1 MQEALASPLKKPT
14 MTSKSRAPAVSD
26 RASSSAAQAAKR
38 ILARLYAPIAGDLA
52 RVEERYRAELSSDDP
67 YIATL
72 LEYIEDY
79 SGKKLRPA
87 LLLLAGRACG
97 KVTEDHIILGAVAE
111 MLHTATLVHDD
122 ILDEALLRRKRASI
136 NALAGNEVSVL
147 LGDHI
152 FSHAF
157 EVSLRCSTTEGARQ
171 FSRAMA
177 VTCLGEVMQVNNR
190 NNFDLDEAKYLKIID
205 GKTAEL
211 YATSARLGAHY
222 AGAASDV
229 CEAFY
234 SYGMQ
239 LGRAFQIMD
248 DLLDLLGEEALVGK
262 TLGSDV
268 EKGKPTLP
276 LIHFLSRSDKK
287 QRALALTAVK
297 AGAKG
302 RDELLKLLHSTESF
316 KYAAQKARG
325 YIEDAKRGLAVLGKN
340 ELRPLFEE
348 IADFVLSREL

>member
-1 MQEALASPLKKPT
+1 MNPEPNSVPVAGDSG
-14 MTSKSRAPAVSD
+14 
-26 RASSSAAQAAKR
+26 AAAEAAKAV
-38 ILARLYAPIAGDLA
+38 LARLYAPIREPLDA
-52 RVEERYRAELSSDDP
+52 VERRYREALSSDDE
-67 YIATL
+67 YISNL

-97 KVTEDHIILGAVAE
+97 EIGEDHIILGVVAE

-122 ILDEALLRRKRASI
+122 ILDDALLRRKRASI

-157 EVSLRCSTTEGARQ
+157 EISLTCGSPDGARE

-177 VTCLGEVMQVNNR
+177 RTCFGEIMQVHNR
-190 NNFDLDEAKYLKIID
+190 NNFELSERRYMEIIE

-211 YATSARLGAHY
+211 YATSAMLGAHY
-222 AGAASDV
+222 SGANRETSR
-229 CEAFY
+229 AFY
-234 SYGMQ
+234 DYGMN

-268 EKGKPTLP
+268 DKGKPTLP
-276 LIHFLSRSDKK
+276 FIHHLQNVDDAGRE
-287 QRALALTAVK
+287 RALQA
-297 AGAKG
+297 AKDG
-302 RDELLKLLHSTESF
+302 DRAKLLELLKTTESF
-316 KYAAQKARG
+316 KYAASMATG
-325 YIEDAKRGLAVLGKN
+325 FVESAKQGLKVVPPGDMR
-340 ELRPLFEE
+340 ELLNDV
-348 IADFVLSREL
+348 ADFVLSREL

>member
-1 MQEALASPLKKPT
+1 MSPEQN
-14 MTSKSRAPAVSD
+14 SAPVTPPPDA
-26 RASSSAAQAAKR
+26 AAQAAKV
-38 ILARLYAPIAGDLA
+38 ILTRLYAPILSELKQ
-52 RVEERYRAELSSDDP
+52 VEDMYRAELSSDDP
-67 YIATL
+67 YIANL

-97 KVTEDHIILGAVAE
+97 EITHDHIVLGVVAE

-122 ILDEALLRRKRASI
+122 ILDDALLRRKRTSI

-157 EVSLRCSTTEGARQ
+157 EISLNCETPVGARE

-177 VTCLGEVMQVNNR
+177 RTCFGEIMQVHNR
-190 NNFDLDEAKYLKIID
+190 NNFELPETKYFEIIE

-211 YATSARLGAHY
+211 YATSAMLGAHY
-222 AGAASDV
+222 SGADETT
-229 CEAFY
+229 CQAFY
-234 SYGMQ
+234 SYGMN

-268 EKGKPTLP
+268 DKGKPTLP
-276 LIHFLSRSDKK
+276 LIHHLGCVDAVGQKHALDAAKSGN
-287 QRALALTAVK
+287 RALLL
-297 AGAKG
+297 
-302 RDELLKLLHSTESF
+302 ELLHGTESF
-316 KYAAQKARG
+316 KYAAAKAAG
-325 YIEDAKRGLAVLGKN
+325 FVESAKTGLNVLPPGDMRDLLH
-340 ELRPLFEE
+340 EV
-348 IADFVLSREL
+348 ADFVLSREL

>member
-1 MQEALASPLKKPT
+1 MSKPDTAPVSPETP
-14 MTSKSRAPAVSD
+14 
-26 RASSSAAQAAKR
+26 AQAAKA
-38 ILARLYAPIAGDLA
+38 ILSRLYAPVVNELA
-52 RVEERYRAELSSDDP
+52 QVEAMYRAELSSDDP
-67 YIATL
+67 YIANL

-87 LLLLAGRACG
+87 LLLLAGKACG
-97 KVTEDHIILGAVAE
+97 RLTRDHITLGVVAE

-122 ILDEALLRRKRASI
+122 ILDDALLRRKRTSI

-157 EVSLRCSTTEGARQ
+157 EISLDCETPVGARE

-177 VTCLGEVMQVNNR
+177 RTCFGEIMQVHNR
-190 NNFDLDEAKYLKIID
+190 NNFELTEPHYFEIIE

-211 YATSARLGAHY
+211 YATSAMLGAHY
-222 AGAASDV
+222 AGADEAT
-229 CEAFY
+229 CRAFY
-234 SYGMQ
+234 DYGMN

-262 TLGSDV
+262 TLGSDID
-268 EKGKPTLP
+268 KGKPTLP
-276 LIHFLSRSDKK
+276 LIHHLANVPEAARKPALEAASKGD
-287 QRALALTAVK
+287 RARLI
-297 AGAKG
+297 
-302 RDELLKLLHSTESF
+302 ELLHTTESF
-316 KYAAQKARG
+316 KYAAAKAAG
-325 YIEDAKRGLAVLGKN
+325 FIASAKQGLMLLPDGPMR
-340 ELRPLFEE
+340 ELLHE

>member
-1 MQEALASPLKKPT
+1 MKVKQAASQVSET
-14 MTSKSRAPAVSD
+14 TSPDK
-26 RASSSAAQAAKR
+26 SAAMAAKR
-38 ILARLYAPIAGDLA
+38 ILARLYDPILSELG
-52 RVEERYRAELSSDDP
+52 RVEERYKAELSSDDP

-87 LLLLAGRACG
+87 LLLLAGKACG
-97 KVTEDHIILGAVAE
+97 KVTQDHIVLGAVAE

-157 EVSLRCSTTEGARQ
+157 EVSLTLSTTEGAKQ

-190 NNFDLDEAKYLKIID
+190 NNFELSEEKYLKIID

-222 AGAASDV
+222 AGAKPEV
-229 CEAFY
+229 CDAFY
-234 SYGMQ
+234 AYGMQ

-276 LIHFLSRSDKK
+276 LIHFLAHADAK
-287 QRALALTAVK
+287 QKALALTAVK

-302 RDELLKLLHSTESF
+302 HDELVKLLHSKESF
-316 KYAAQKARG
+316 KYAAAKARG
-325 YIEDAKRGLAVLGKN
+325 YIDSAKQGLAVLGEN
-340 ELRPLFEE
+340 AIRPLFEE

>member
-1 MQEALASPLKKPT
+1 MSPAKDRTPTASEPASASA
-14 MTSKSRAPAVSD
+14 TSAGL
-26 RASSSAAQAAKR
+26 AAKR
-38 ILARLYAPIAGDLA
+38 ILARLYEPVAADLA
-52 RVEERYRAELSSDDP
+52 RVEERYKAELSSDDP

-87 LLLLAGRACG
+87 LLLLAGKACG
-97 KVTEDHIILGAVAE
+97 QLTPDHITLGAVAE

-157 EVSLRCSTTEGARQ
+157 EVSLTCSTTAGAIQ

-177 VTCLGEVMQVNNR
+177 VTCLGEIMQVNNR

-211 YATSARLGAHY
+211 YATSASLGAHY
-222 AGAASDV
+222 AGAGKPV
-229 CEAFY
+229 CDAFY
-234 SYGMQ
+234 NYGMQ

-276 LIHFLSRSDKK
+276 LIHFLSKADKK

-297 AGAKG
+297 AGSKG

-316 KYAAQKARG
+316 KYAAAKARG
-325 YIEDAKRGLAVLGKN
+325 YVETAKQGLSVLGKN
-340 ELRPLFEE
+340 DMRPLFEE
-348 IADFVLSREL
+348 IADFVLSREM

>member
-1 MQEALASPLKKPT
+1 MSPEPNY
-14 MTSKSRAPAVSD
+14 PAQD
-26 RASSSAAQAAKR
+26 PAAQAAKV
-38 ILARLYAPIAGDLA
+38 ILSRLYAPILPELKQ
-52 RVEERYRAELSSDDP
+52 VEEMYQSELSSDDP
-67 YIATL
+67 YIANL

-87 LLLLAGRACG
+87 LLLLAGKACG
-97 KVTEDHIILGAVAE
+97 QLSRDHIVLGVVAE

-122 ILDEALLRRKRASI
+122 ILDDALLRRKRASI

-157 EVSLRCSTTEGARQ
+157 EISLECSTPVGARE

-177 VTCLGEVMQVNNR
+177 RTCFGEIMQVHNR
-190 NNFDLDEAKYLKIID
+190 NNFELSEAKYFEIIE

-211 YATSARLGAHY
+211 YATSASLGAHY
-222 AGAASDV
+222 AGADEKT
-229 CEAFY
+229 CRAFY
-234 SYGMQ
+234 DYGMN

-248 DLLDLLGEEALVGK
+248 DLLDMLGEESLVGK

-276 LIHFLSRSDKK
+276 LIHHLAHVNEAGRE
-287 QRALALTAVK
+287 QALK
-297 AGAKG
+297 AAAEG
-302 RDELLKLLHSTESF
+302 RRPELMELLHQTGSF
-316 KYAAQKARG
+316 KYAAARANAFVAA
-325 YIEDAKRGLAVLGKN
+325 AKKGLDVLPKG
-340 ELRPLFEE
+340 EMQDLLYE

>member
-1 MQEALASPLKKPT
+1 MSPEPNY
-14 MTSKSRAPAVSD
+14 PAQD
-26 RASSSAAQAAKR
+26 PAAQAAKV
-38 ILARLYAPIAGDLA
+38 ILSRLYAPILPELKQ
-52 RVEERYRAELSSDDP
+52 VEEMYQSELSSDDP
-67 YIATL
+67 YIANL

-87 LLLLAGRACG
+87 LLLLAGKACG
-97 KVTEDHIILGAVAE
+97 QLSRDHIVLGVVAE

-122 ILDEALLRRKRASI
+122 ILDDALLRRKRASI

-157 EVSLRCSTTEGARQ
+157 EISLECSTPVGARE

-177 VTCLGEVMQVNNR
+177 RTCFGEIMQVHNR
-190 NNFDLDEAKYLKIID
+190 NNFELSEAKYFEIIE

-211 YATSARLGAHY
+211 YATSASLGAHY
-222 AGAASDV
+222 AGADEKT
-229 CEAFY
+229 CRAFY
-234 SYGMQ
+234 DYGMN

-248 DLLDLLGEEALVGK
+248 DLLDMLGEESLVGK

-276 LIHFLSRSDKK
+276 LIHHLAHVNEAGRE
-287 QRALALTAVK
+287 QALK
-297 AGAKG
+297 AAAEG
-302 RDELLKLLHSTESF
+302 RRLELMELLHQTGSF
-316 KYAAQKARG
+316 KYAAARANAFVAA
-325 YIEDAKRGLAVLGKN
+325 AKKGLDVLPKG
-340 ELRPLFEE
+340 EMQDLLYE

>member
-1 MQEALASPLKKPT
+1 MSPEHET
-14 MTSKSRAPAVSD
+14 APISPPEP
-26 RASSSAAQAAKR
+26 SPAARQM
-38 ILARLYAPIAGDLA
+38 LARLYEPIRAELNE
-52 RVEERYRAELSSDDP
+52 VEQMYRAELSSDDP
-67 YIATL
+67 FIANL

-97 KVTEDHIILGAVAE
+97 RLTRDHIILGVVAE

-122 ILDEALLRRKRASI
+122 ILDDALLRRKRASI

-157 EVSLRCSTTEGARQ
+157 EISLECTTPVGARE

-177 VTCLGEVMQVNNR
+177 RTCFGEIMQVHNR
-190 NNFDLDEAKYLKIID
+190 NNFELSEAKYFEIIE

-211 YATSARLGAHY
+211 YATSAMLGAHY
-222 AGAASDV
+222 AGAN
-229 CEAFY
+229 EALCHAFHD
-234 SYGMQ
+234 YGMN

-248 DLLDLLGEEALVGK
+248 DLLDMVGEESLVGK

-276 LIHFLSRSDKK
+276 LIHHLASVDEAARARVLETAARGDRKALLGLLQQTGSIEYAGERARAFVASAK
-287 QRALALTAVK
+287 QGLQLLPGDAPPGMR
-297 AGAKG
+297 
-302 RDELLKLLHSTESF
+302 ELLHE
-316 KYAAQKARG
+316 
-325 YIEDAKRGLAVLGKN
+325 V
-340 ELRPLFEE
+340 
-348 IADFVLSREL
+348 ADFVLSREL

>member
-1 MQEALASPLKKPT
+1 MSDSAHATDHQHSN
-14 MTSKSRAPAVSD
+14 PAAD
-26 RASSSAAQAAKR
+26 AATGAAR
-38 ILARLYAPIAGDLA
+38 HILARLYAPIAPELA
-52 RVEERYRAELSSDDP
+52 EVEKLYRAELSSDDP
-67 YIATL
+67 YIANL

-87 LLLLAGRACG
+87 LLLLAGKACG
-97 KVTEDHIILGAVAE
+97 KVTRDHIVLGVVAE

-122 ILDEALLRRKRASI
+122 ILDDALLRRKRASI

-157 EVSLRCSTTEGARQ
+157 EISLDVSSPVGARE

-177 VTCLGEVMQVNNR
+177 KTCFGEIMQVHNR
-190 NNFDLDEAKYLKIID
+190 NHFELSEAQYLKIIE

-211 YATSARLGAHY
+211 YATSAMLGAHY
-222 AGAASDV
+222 AGADEKT
-229 CEAFY
+229 CRAFY
-234 SYGMQ
+234 DYGMH

-262 TLGSDV
+262 TLGSDI

-276 LIHFLSRSDKK
+276 LIRHLEVAPPA
-287 QRALALTAVK
+287 QREAALAAAK
-297 AGAKG
+297 AGN
-302 RDELLKLLHSTESF
+302 RPELLRLLHATESF
-316 KYAAQKARG
+316 KYAAAKAASFVQS
-325 YIEDAKRGLAVLGKN
+325 AKKGLEVLPAG
-340 ELRPLFEE
+340 ELRDLLFDV
-348 IADFVLSREL
+348 ADFVLSREL

>member
-1 MQEALASPLKKPT
+1 MASENLVAPKAARAKPEPAADTRNASEAA
-14 MTSKSRAPAVSD
+14 R
-26 RASSSAAQAAKR
+26 R
-38 ILARLYAPIAGDLA
+38 ILARLYAPIAAELA
-52 RVEERYRAELSSDDP
+52 QVEARYRAELTSDDP
-67 YIATL
+67 YIRNL
-72 LEYIEDY
+72 LDYIEDY

-87 LLLLAGRACG
+87 LLLLAGKACG
-97 KVTEDHIILGAVAE
+97 RITQDHITLGAVAE

-122 ILDEALLRRKRASI
+122 ILDDALLRRKRASI

-157 EVSLRCSTTEGARQ
+157 EVSLGCADTVGARE

-177 VTCLGEVMQVNNR
+177 VTCFGEIMQVHNR
-190 NNFDLDEAKYLKIID
+190 NHFELSETEYFRIID

-211 YATSARLGAHY
+211 YATSAKLGAHY
-222 AGAASDV
+222 GGGSPEA
-229 CEAFY
+229 CQAFY
-234 SYGMQ
+234 HYGMS

-276 LIHFLSRSDKK
+276 LIHFLRVSEPETRAQGLAAVRAGQSR
-287 QRALALTAVK
+287 RA
-297 AGAKG
+297 
-302 RDELLKLLHSTESF
+302 ELVGLMHRTESF
-316 KYAAQKARG
+316 KYAAGVARG
-325 YIEDAKRGLAVLGKN
+325 HIEDAKRGLKVIGDSPL
-340 ELRPLFEE
+340 LPLFEE

>member
-1 MQEALASPLKKPT
+1 VNAHRNA
-14 MTSKSRAPAVSD
+14 D
-26 RASSSAAQAAKR
+26 SAADAAKA
-38 ILARLYAPIAGDLA
+38 ILARLYAPISAEMA
-52 RVEERYRAELSSDDP
+52 QVETTYRAELSSDDP
-67 YIATL
+67 YIANL

-87 LLLLAGRACG
+87 LLLLAGKACG
-97 KVTEDHIILGAVAE
+97 PLSHDHITLGVVAE

-157 EVSLRCSTTEGARQ
+157 EISLNCRTPEGARE

-177 VTCLGEVMQVNNR
+177 RTCFGEIAQVHNR
-190 NNFDLDEAKYLKIID
+190 NNFELTEQQYLEIIE

-211 YATSARLGAHY
+211 YATGALLGAHY
-222 AGAASDV
+222 AGAD
-229 CEAFY
+229 EKTERAFY
-234 SYGMQ
+234 DYGMN

-268 EKGKPTLP
+268 DKGKPTLP
-276 LIHFLSRSDKK
+276 LIHHLAQVRGADRD
-287 QRALALTAVK
+287 RAVAA
-297 AGAKG
+297 AKHG
-302 RDELLKLLHSTESF
+302 ERATLIDLLHGTASF
-316 KYAAQKARG
+316 RYAAGKAAT
-325 YIEDAKRGLAVLGKN
+325 YVAQAKQSLTTLPPGEMRDLLNDV
-340 ELRPLFEE
+340 
-348 IADFVLSREL
+348 ADFVLSREL

>member
-1 MQEALASPLKKPT
+1 MNA
-14 MTSKSRAPAVSD
+14 KSN
-26 RASSSAAQAAKR
+26 SSAEAAR
-38 ILARLYAPIAGDLA
+38 AILARLYSPIAAELA
-52 RVEERYRAELSSDDP
+52 QVEAFYRAELSSDDP
-67 YIATL
+67 YIANL

-87 LLLLAGRACG
+87 LLLLAAKACG
-97 KVTEDHIILGAVAE
+97 KVSHDHIILGAVAE

-122 ILDEALLRRKRASI
+122 ILDDALLRRKRASI

-157 EVSLRCSTTEGARQ
+157 EISLNCSTPDGARE

-177 VTCLGEVMQVNNR
+177 RTCFGEIMQVHNR
-190 NNFDLDEAKYLKIID
+190 NNFELNEGQYFAIIE

-211 YATSARLGAHY
+211 YATSAMLGAHY
-222 AGAASDV
+222 AGADEKTAR
-229 CEAFY
+229 AFY
-234 SYGMQ
+234 DYGMN

-268 EKGKPTLP
+268 GKGKPTLP
-276 LIHFLSRSDKK
+276 LIHHLHQAPDRAAALQAAADNDR
-287 QRALALTAVK
+287 RALVERLHKTA
-297 AGAKG
+297 
-302 RDELLKLLHSTESF
+302 SF
-316 KYAAQKARG
+316 KYAADKAQAFV
-325 YIEDAKRGLAVLGKN
+325 EQAKQGLQVLPPGEMR
-340 ELRPLFEE
+340 ELLQDV
-348 IADFVLSREL
+348 ADFVLSREL

>member
-1 MQEALASPLKKPT
+1 MSD
-14 MTSKSRAPAVSD
+14 APVAPKTD
-26 RASSSAAQAAKR
+26 AAAQAAR
-38 ILARLYAPIAGDLA
+38 VILGRLYAPISDELA
-52 RVEERYRAELSSDDP
+52 QVERMYRAELTSDDP
-67 YIATL
+67 YITNL
-72 LEYIEDY
+72 LAYIEDY

-87 LLLLAGRACG
+87 LLLLAGKTCG
-97 KVTEDHIILGAVAE
+97 RLTRDHIVLGVVAE

-122 ILDEALLRRKRASI
+122 ILDDALLRRKRASI

-157 EVSLRCSTTEGARQ
+157 ELSLDASTPVGARE

-177 VTCLGEVMQVNNR
+177 KTCFGEIMQVHNRNHFELGEQ
-190 NNFDLDEAKYLKIID
+190 KYLQIIE

-211 YATSARLGAHY
+211 YATSAMLGAHY
-222 AGAASDV
+222 AGADEKTAR
-229 CEAFY
+229 AFY
-234 SYGMQ
+234 DYGMN

-262 TLGSDV
+262 TLGSDI

-276 LIHFLSRSDKK
+276 LIRH
-287 QRALALTAVK
+287 LAVAPEP
-297 AGAKG
+297 AREAAIAAARGND
-302 RDELLKLLHSTESF
+302 RPRLLRLLHDSGSF
-316 KYAAQKARG
+316 KYAAGRAGAFVAQ
-325 YIEDAKRGLAVLGKN
+325 AKKGLEVLPPS
-340 ELRPLFEE
+340 ELRDLLCE

>member
-1 MQEALASPLKKPT
+1 MSDAHA
-14 MTSKSRAPAVSD
+14 APKTD
-26 RASSSAAQAAKR
+26 AAAHAAR
-38 ILARLYAPIAGDLA
+38 NILARLYAPITAELA
-52 RVEERYRAELSSDDP
+52 QVEAMYRAELTSDDP
-67 YIATL
+67 YIANL
-72 LEYIEDY
+72 LEYVEDY

-87 LLLLAGRACG
+87 LLLLAGKACG
-97 KVTEDHIILGAVAE
+97 RITRDHIVLGVVAE

-122 ILDEALLRRKRASI
+122 ILDDALLRRKRTSI

-157 EVSLRCSTTEGARQ
+157 ELSLDAGTPVGARE

-177 VTCLGEVMQVNNR
+177 RTCFGEIMQVHNR
-190 NNFDLDEAKYLKIID
+190 NHFELSEAKYLQIIE

-211 YATSARLGAHY
+211 YATSAMLGAHY
-222 AGAASDV
+222 AGADEKTAR
-229 CEAFY
+229 AFY
-234 SYGMQ
+234 DYGMN

-262 TLGSDV
+262 TLGSDI

-276 LIHFLSRSDKK
+276 LIRHLQVAAPAAREAAMD
-287 QRALALTAVK
+287 A
-297 AGAKG
+297 AKG
-302 RDELLKLLHSTESF
+302 GRRDELLRLLHETESF
-316 KYAAQKARG
+316 KYSAARAAGFVAQ
-325 YIEDAKRGLAVLGKN
+325 AKKGLELLPPG
-340 ELRPLFEE
+340 ELRDLLFE

>member
-1 MQEALASPLKKPT
+1 MSSDT
-14 MTSKSRAPAVSD
+14 NNAPD
-26 RASSSAAQAAKR
+26 SAAQAAKA
-38 ILARLYAPIAGDLA
+38 ILARLYTPILA
-52 RVEERYRAELSSDDP
+52 ELKQVEEMYRTELSSDDP
-67 YIATL
+67 YIANL

-87 LLLLAGRACG
+87 LLLLAGKACG
-97 KVTEDHIILGAVAE
+97 TVGRDHIILGVVAE

-122 ILDEALLRRKRASI
+122 ILDDALLRRKRASI

-157 EVSLRCSTTEGARQ
+157 EISLECTTPVGARE

-177 VTCLGEVMQVNNR
+177 RTCFGEIMQVHNR
-190 NNFDLDEAKYLKIID
+190 NNFELSEAKYFEIIE

-211 YATSARLGAHY
+211 YATSAMLGAHY
-222 AGAASDV
+222 SGANEKT
-229 CEAFY
+229 CRAFY
-234 SYGMQ
+234 DYGMN

-248 DLLDLLGEEALVGK
+248 DLLDLLGEESLVGK

-276 LIHFLSRSDKK
+276 LIHHLTHVNEAG
-287 QRALALTAVK
+287 RAQALK
-297 AGAKG
+297 AAAEGKRAELM
-302 RDELLKLLHSTESF
+302 ELLHQTGSF
-316 KYAAQKARG
+316 KYAAARANAFVSA
-325 YIEDAKRGLAVLGKN
+325 AKKGLDVLPEG
-340 ELRPLFEE
+340 EMRDLLYEVAE
-348 IADFVLSREL
+348 FVLSREL

>member
-1 MQEALASPLKKPT
+1 MSDAPVAPKSEVPANPASH
-14 MTSKSRAPAVSD
+14 
-26 RASSSAAQAAKR
+26 

-52 RVEERYRAELSSDDP
+52 QVEAMYRAELSSDDP
-67 YIATL
+67 YVANL

-87 LLLLAGRACG
+87 LLLLAAKACG
-97 KVTEDHIILGAVAE
+97 RVTRDHIVLGVVAE

-122 ILDEALLRRKRASI
+122 ILDDALLRRKRASI

-157 EVSLRCSTTEGARQ
+157 ELSLDASTPVGARE

-177 VTCLGEVMQVNNR
+177 KTCLGEVMQVHNR
-190 NNFDLDEAKYLKIID
+190 NHFELSEQKYLQIIE

-211 YATSARLGAHY
+211 YATSAMLGAHY
-222 AGAASDV
+222 AGADEKTSR
-229 CEAFY
+229 AFY
-234 SYGMQ
+234 DYGMN

-248 DLLDLLGEEALVGK
+248 DLLDVLGDEALVGK
-262 TLGSDV
+262 TLGSDI

-276 LIHFLSRSDKK
+276 LIRHLEVARPQSRDA
-287 QRALALTAVK
+287 ALVA
-297 AGAKG
+297 AKSG
-302 RDELLKLLHSTESF
+302 DRQGLIALLHETQSF
-316 KYAAQKARG
+316 KYAAARANG
-325 YIEDAKRGLAVLGKN
+325 FVAQAKKGLEVLPPG
-340 ELRPLFEE
+340 EIRDLLFE

>member
-1 MQEALASPLKKPT
+1 MSPEQN
-14 MTSKSRAPAVSD
+14 SPAQD
-26 RASSSAAQAAKR
+26 AAAQAAKA
-38 ILARLYAPIAGDLA
+38 ILTRLYAPILPELKQ
-52 RVEERYRAELSSDDP
+52 VEEMYRAELSSDDA
-67 YIATL
+67 YIANL

-97 KVTEDHIILGAVAE
+97 TISRDHIILGVVAE

-122 ILDEALLRRKRASI
+122 ILDDALLRRKRASI

-157 EVSLRCSTTEGARQ
+157 EISLECSTPVGARE

-177 VTCLGEVMQVNNR
+177 RTCFGEIMQVHNR
-190 NNFDLDEAKYLKIID
+190 NNFELSEAKYFEIIE

-211 YATSARLGAHY
+211 YATSASLGAHY
-222 AGAASDV
+222 SGADEMT
-229 CEAFY
+229 CRAFY
-234 SYGMQ
+234 DYGMN

-248 DLLDLLGEEALVGK
+248 DLLDMLGEESLVGK

-276 LIHFLSRSDKK
+276 LIHHLAHVNEAGRKQALSAASEGK
-287 QRALALTAVK
+287 RAELM
-297 AGAKG
+297 
-302 RDELLKLLHSTESF
+302 ELLHQTGSF
-316 KYAAQKARG
+316 KYAAARANAFVAA
-325 YIEDAKRGLAVLGKN
+325 AKKGLDVLPEGEMR
-340 ELRPLFEE
+340 ELLYE